1 MENSKAQDI
10 FTSGLVIRPEANDN
24 AIALGKY
31 IVECIG
37 ADGKLKWVEETPN
50 LVVNSGLKYMAGT
63 SLDGVTT
70 RITSWFV
77 GLKAAGTPAAGDT
90 LNSHPSW
97 AELAAG
103 TVYTGNRPAA
113 TFAVATTPS
122 GSGNPSVVTNS
133 ASKATFN
140 IITSTTV
147 VGAFLC
153 NAASGSTSSD
163 TLFSAGDF
171 SSSRSV
177 VNGDTLQVT
186 YTFSLSA

>member
-1 MENSKAQDI
+1 MDKAKTHDI
-10 FTSGLVIRPEANDN
+10 VTSGLIARPEANDS

-63 SLDGVTT
+63 ALDGVTT
-70 RITSWFV
+70 RITTWYV

-97 AELAAG
+97 SELAAG

-113 TFAVATTPS
+113 TFATATTA
-122 GSGNPSVVTNS
+122 NPSVVTNTANK
-133 ASKATFN
+133 ASFS

-171 SSSRSV
+171 ATSRSV